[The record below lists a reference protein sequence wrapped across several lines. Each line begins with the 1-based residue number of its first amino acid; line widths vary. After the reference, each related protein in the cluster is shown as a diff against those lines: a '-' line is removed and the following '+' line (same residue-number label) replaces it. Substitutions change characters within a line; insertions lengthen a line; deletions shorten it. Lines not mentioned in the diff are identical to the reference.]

1 MDNYFETTLLNAILT
16 CEGCYISDDK
26 FNHYFSDIY
35 PFTTENITGY
45 INKFN
50 LNNKSL
56 LTIGSSGDQVINAS
70 LFGCK
75 DQTVIDICPY
85 TKFYFYL
92 KKSALL
98 TLNYNEFL
106 KFFCYKDF
114 PKVFEDNKNVF
125 NIKLYKKIYPVLRLL
140 DYESFLFWDELF
152 SLFDPITIRK
162 QLFSTDEDRIRV
174 LKRMNLYLK
183 NKQLFND
190 ASKSIKNITPNFIID
205 DIYNISINKKF
216 DNIFLSNLGQH
227 YSVNELE
234 NLLNKLSFNLNDNG
248 KMLGCYLYK
257 TTKDTEYREE
267 WAEIYN
273 LDKTFKVLN
282 KYITS
287 FESFIGTKGI
297 LHKTNDWKDS
307 VLIYQKKVNN

>member
-152 SLFDPITIRK
+152 SLYSPITVRK
-162 QLFSTDEDRIRV
+162 KLFDADEDRSTV
-174 LKRMNLYLK
+174 LKGMNLYMRDRSFFDK
-183 NKQLFND
+183 VKKFIRDINP
-190 ASKSIKNITPNFIID
+190 TFIIQD
-205 DIYNISINKKF
+205 LFDIEIDGVY
-216 DNIFLSNLGQH
+216 DNIFLSNIGKYHKVEEFKLLIDKI
-227 YSVNELE
+227 VNNLDE
-234 NLLNKLSFNLNDNG
+234 NS
-248 KMLGCYLYK
+248 KMLICYLYN
-257 TTKDTEYREE
+257 TTIDTKYCEE
-267 WAEIYN
+267 WADIYN
-273 LDKTFKVLN
+273 LKKVHSLLGE
-282 KYITS
+282 YITS
-287 FESFIGTKGI
+287 METFCGVRGI
-297 LHKTNDWKDS
+297 LFADENYSKDS
-307 VLIYQKKVNN
+307 ILVYKKIR